1 MNNSFSLLFFVLS
14 ALENLSF
21 DVIVFY
27 SKVIFIYH
35 ENGFI
40 LIFVTYLSAW
50 SHQQADSV
58 QLRSQMEYSNAAE
71 FIYSYRCMS
80 CYWLVN
86 IGQKSKNALKIGKS
100 KKIT

>member
-14 ALENLSF
+14 AELENLYF

-40 LIFVTYLSAW
+40 LIFVTYLSA
-50 SHQQADSV
+50 
-58 QLRSQMEYSNAAE
+58 
-71 FIYSYRCMS
+71 
-80 CYWLVN
+80 
-86 IGQKSKNALKIGKS
+86 
-100 KKIT
+100 